1 MIASWFEAYLL
12 KPVSSLDHV
21 EKFKEYVSFK
31 YPNINFS
38 SVKENDDRLSFLD
51 INIFREKGKC
61 LGNTA
66 KKIFSGVYTSS
77 NSFMPETNRI
87 GLIKSLLF
95 RCFSLYS
102 DFVKIHHE
110 INILKSI
117 LYKNSHP
124 RDFADKCVEEFLDRV
139 LTPKFL

>member
-1 MIASWFEAYLL
+1 MLSWFEAYVL

-66 KKIFSGVYTSS
+66 KKSS
-77 NSFMPETNRI
+77 VVF
-87 GLIKSLLF
+87 
-95 RCFSLYS
+95 
-102 DFVKIHHE
+102 
-110 INILKSI
+110 IL
-117 LYKNSHP
+117 
-124 RDFADKCVEEFLDRV
+124 V
-139 LTPKFL
+139 LTALCQKPIELG